1 MAMLM
6 SRPTTSQRVLGAE
19 ALFLPEGHP
28 LRRLIGRSQVVQGRI
43 VSSSSGPTL
52 TRLEMTIHLDDDEG
66 DALVSSLMTDRSE
79 SPILDGVV
87 DPVVLPRGI
96 TSPRL

>member
-19 ALFLPEGHP
+19 ALFLPEDHP
-28 LRRLIGRSQVVQGRI
+28 LRRLVGRSQVVQGR
-43 VSSSSGPTL
+43 VLASSSGPML
-52 TRLEMTIHLDDDEG
+52 TRLEMTIHLDDEEA

-79 SPILDGVV
+79 SPILEGVTG
-87 DPVVLPRGI
+87 PFVLPRGA
-96 TSPRL
+96 TPYHP